1 MPYLDHAATSPLLP
15 AARAALLAALDAPL
29 GNASA
34 LHTPGHQAH
43 ELVETA
49 RREVAALIGA
59 DPSEIIFTSG
69 SSESNNTVLH
79 TFAGQTIAISA
90 IEHDSVDRAAAYWG
104 QRLVLPVT
112 RTGEVEA
119 TAASRLIAQHRP
131 ALVSVMAASNELG
144 TLEPLTEL
152 ATAAHAT
159 GARFHTDATT
169 AVGKIPLD
177 VHALG
182 VDYLTLSAHKI
193 GGPIGVGA
201 LYVRHGAPLEPLI
214 IGGHQEHGLRS
225 GTYPAPLL
233 AAFSAAAREV
243 RTQNYP
249 AQYAQR
255 VRPLRDQLAQQIL
268 AEVPHASLNTDLDH
282 ALPHLLNCS
291 FAAAEG
297 ESIQLYL
304 DLKANIAV
312 STGSA
317 CASGTG
323 QPSHAL
329 MATHHDAEVAHSSV
343 RFSLGLETTEQDV
356 AATVAALRET
366 VSYLQGISTL
376 TTGENYV

>member
-104 QRLVLPVT
+104 QCLVLPVT

-144 TLEPLTEL
+144 TLEPLAEL

-201 LYVRHGAPLEPLI
+201 LYVRHGTPLEPLI
-214 IGGHQEHGLRS
+214 IGGHQEHGIRS

-233 AAFSAAAREV
+233 AAFGAAAHEV